1 MAKDLYRILGVS
13 KDASEKEIKRAYRK
27 IAQENHPDHNP
38 DNPQAE
44 DRFKEA
50 SAAFNVIGDR
60 DKRALYDEFG
70 PDGLREGFDADTARR
85 YGAAAGFG
93 AGGPGGFG
101 GGFDDIL
108 SQLFGGGGSPFG
120 GGGSPFGGGGGF
132 HSAPQRGAD
141 IEVTLKLSLAEA
153 VQGCKKTVHGHG
165 VSLKIP
171 AGSYTGGVL
180 RVKGKGR
187 PGPGGYGNFK
197 AHLVVTPPEGTEL
210 ESEESGH
217 LRLPVPISLSTAIQ
231 GGKVSVALPEGGL
244 VKLTLPSALELPK
257 RMRLP
262 ERGMTTKE
270 GRGHLYVMPY
280 IVPPKIPSEEQSQAK
295 LMELLKQLDDFYD
308 LS

>member
-1 MAKDLYRILGVS
+1 MARDLYSILGVS

-38 DNPQAE
+38 DNPRAE
-44 DRFKEA
+44 ERFKEA

-60 DKRALYDEFG
+60 EKRALYDEFG
-70 PDGLREGFDADTARR
+70 PDGLREGFDAETARR

-108 SQLFGGGGSPFG
+108 RDLFGGGGSPFG
-120 GGGSPFGGGGGF
+120 GGGSPFGGGGYQR
-132 HSAPQRGAD
+132 APQRGDD
-141 IEVTLKLSLAEA
+141 IEVTLKLSLSEA
-153 VQGCKKTVHGHG
+153 IQGCKKTVHGHG
-165 VSLKIP
+165 VTLKIP
-171 AGSYTGGVL
+171 AGSYTGGTL

-197 AHLVVTPPEGTEL
+197 AHLVVNIPDGAEL

-217 LRLPVPISLSTAIQ
+217 LRLPVPIKVSTAVL
-231 GGKVSVALPEGGL
+231 GGKVTVALPEGGQ
-244 VKLTLPSALELPK
+244 VKLTLPSALKLPK

-262 ERGMTTKE
+262 ERGMPTRE

-280 IVPPKIPSEEQSQAK
+280 IVPPQRPDDEARRGELDALLSK
-295 LMELLKQLDDFYD
+295 LNDFYD
-308 LS
+308 ES